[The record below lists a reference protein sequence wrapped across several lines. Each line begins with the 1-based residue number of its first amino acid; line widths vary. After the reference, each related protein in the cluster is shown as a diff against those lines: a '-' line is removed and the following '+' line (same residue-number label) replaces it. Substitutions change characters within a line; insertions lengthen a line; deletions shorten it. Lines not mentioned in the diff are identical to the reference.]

1 MRILTLILFIPAA
14 LYQLPLQAQWAS
26 PTNPTGLPLH
36 LLKPAVLAVSA
47 AEISYRSARTERPAL
62 HRLLRNHRHQGQALF
77 SKQAVVLFQ
86 VRRKLRYGAG
96 DRAEELAF
104 PV

>member
-1 MRILTLILFIPAA
+1 MLAG

-36 LLKPAVLAVSA
+36 LLKPSEVAVSA
-47 AEISYRSARTERPAL
+47 GENNHGVAQTDRNAL
-62 HRLLRNHRHQGQALF
+62 HRLLRYLRHQGQALF
-77 SKQAVVLFQ
+77 SKQVDALIQ
-86 VRRKLRYGAG
+86 VRRKLRFRAG
-96 DRAEELAF
+96 EMTEELTL

>member
-1 MRILTLILFIPAA
+1 MRILALILFMPAA
-14 LYQLPLQAQWAS
+14 LHQLPLQAQWAS

-36 LLKPAVLAVSA
+36 LLKPAVLPVSA
-47 AEISYRSARTERPAL
+47 GEISYRSAITERPAL
-62 HRLLRNHRHQGQALF
+62 LSLLGNLRHQGQALF
-77 SKQAVVLFQ
+77 SKQADALFQ

-96 DRAEELAF
+96 DMAEELTL